1 MPSLDRQ
8 ENVFVLDLG
17 DGENRFHPDWI
28 AAFGAALDE
37 VEKADGPRALVTA
50 ATGKFWSNGLDL
62 EWLTAHA
69 DDYHDYVVSVH
80 QLFARVLSLPL
91 VTVAALQ
98 GHTFAAGAMLSLA
111 HDFRVMRADR
121 GYWCLP
127 EADINIPFTPGMSAL
142 IQSRLTPRTAHE
154 AMITARRYGGADAAS
169 AGIVDRAVPR
179 GRRTLHGD
187 RTGPGPG
194 QQGGRHRRHH
204 QVPYVRPGPV
214 DPARHHEPARLT
226 RPSVPGVVGPF
237 LRGAPILGVDA
248 LGFLELVLEDDDPAR
263 GLDRRAL
270 VDELARP
277 GRDPQLVT
285 GVPPVPAL
293 GAQRGDQPR
302 LAERAEEARCGAEH
316 LGGPAHRVGGVVV
329 VVQPVAEWGI
339 CHVTSM
345 CNASR
350 GPAPTGTGP
359 RTTCNTIG
367 PPRRSAALAQGS
379 GTHDSRRRR

>member
-28 AAFGAALDE
+28 AAVGTALDE

-154 AMITARRYGGADAAS
+154 AMVTARRYGGADAAA
-169 AGIVDRAVPR
+169 AGIVDQAVPEDAVR
-179 GRRTLHGD
+179 STAIELAQAQVNKAGD
-187 RTGPGPG
+187 TVGTIKARM
-194 QQGGRHRRHH
+194 
-204 QVPYVRPGPV
+204 YGPV
-214 DPARHHEPARLT
+214 LST
-226 RPSVPGVVGPF
+226 
-237 LRGAPILGVDA
+237 L
-248 LGFLELVLEDDDPAR
+248 
-263 GLDRRAL
+263 
-270 VDELARP
+270 
-277 GRDPQLVT
+277 
-285 GVPPVPAL
+285 
-293 GAQRGDQPR
+293 
-302 LAERAEEARCGAEH
+302 
-316 LGGPAHRVGGVVV
+316 
-329 VVQPVAEWGI
+329 
-339 CHVTSM
+339 
-345 CNASR
+345 
-350 GPAPTGTGP
+350 
-359 RTTCNTIG
+359 
-367 PPRRSAALAQGS
+367 RSATNPLG
-379 GTHDSRRRR
+379 